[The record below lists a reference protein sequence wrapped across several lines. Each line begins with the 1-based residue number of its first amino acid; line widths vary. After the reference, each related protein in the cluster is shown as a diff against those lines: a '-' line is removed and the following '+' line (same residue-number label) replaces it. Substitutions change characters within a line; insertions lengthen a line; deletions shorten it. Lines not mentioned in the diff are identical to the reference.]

1 MQADIDK
8 LIAQMPGHVLAKDLV
23 RLKNQLKKAQKNPQQ
38 LAQALDGLSA
48 AQDVVEARV
57 KKLPEVK
64 LAMELPISQQAELIS
79 QTIQN
84 NQITII
90 AGETGSGKTT
100 QIPKICLQAGL
111 GRTGQIACTQPRRI
125 AAKSVAQRVA
135 DETDTILGQEVG
147 YQVRFDEKYSQDG
160 YIRFMT
166 DGILLQQTLR
176 DKWLSDYDT
185 IIIDEA
191 HERSLNIDFLLGFI
205 KQLVMQRTD
214 LKIVITSATIDTEK
228 FSKHFNDAPIIN
240 VSGRSFPVT
249 AHYRPLEEHNLEL
262 NQGIIRAVDEIF
274 KHSPVGD
281 VLVFLPGEREINEAA
296 DLLQRKH
303 LPQTEILKL
312 YARLTASDQM
322 KIFKPG
328 NKRRVILSTNVA
340 ETSLTVP
347 RIHYVIDS
355 GLARI
360 SRYSARSKIQGLQI
374 EPIAQ
379 DSANQRMGRCGR
391 IADGH
396 CYRLYS
402 EQDFDSRP
410 EHTDAEILR
419 TSLSSVILQTHV
431 LNLGHLTDFPFI
443 DQPDFK
449 MINDGYQLLI
459 ELEALDEGQQLT
471 QTGRMMAHL
480 PIDVQL
486 GRVLIKASGLG
497 CLKDMLV
504 IVAGLSIQDPRER
517 PLEWSQAADKAHQKY
532 HHERSDFMALL
543 ALWHHLNKQK
553 KQLKNK
559 AFKQWCRDYFI
570 SIKRY
575 MEWKDVVRQLSSL
588 VNKQKLRI
596 TDQKADYEQIHKSLL
611 AGFISQIGMQQSD
624 REYMGTRNK
633 KFLIFPGSGLFG
645 MNPKWI
651 LAGQIIHT
659 SQVFGR
665 MVAEL
670 EAQWI
675 TDVGRHLI
683 NQSHYDPFWS
693 KKHGTVMGYQRSVLL
708 GLVLSEKK
716 QIHYGPKDP
725 KNSREL
731 FITQGLVEQHMKTR
745 MAFFHHNAKLIASIQ
760 AEEDRHRKKDLL
772 IDPSTLYDLYDAVI
786 PANIYSEQQ
795 LRKWITH
802 NGDNH
807 LKFSDDDLY
816 MRKTP
821 KDRAVLFPESI
832 TIRKLSLDL
841 TYEFQP
847 GSETDG
853 VTAHIEL
860 PWLNALNANDFEY
873 LVPGL
878 LPEKIEML
886 IKGLSKTIR
895 RGLFPIKEYADILS
909 DSMNHGEEFYQQL
922 VKIVFKKNGLQ
933 TSVEDWQSTELD
945 NHLKFRYVV
954 YDTDHKVLKTGR
966 DFNALIEDFSHQA
979 NRSFQKTASSAKK
992 VDGARDWVFGELS
1005 TEVQL
1010 DNGLLAYQ
1018 AVVDQGEH
1026 VGLRM
1031 FENQQQAQIKHIQ
1044 GIKRLLNI
1052 KYPKIIKQAQ
1062 KVQISLKAELAWN
1075 ALDSE
1080 HKLIDELIDALLE
1093 KHIAAFEWIGNQQ
1106 KFDTVADELNKK
1118 LYKSTYDWSQKL
1130 SPVIE
1135 KWYQVWQLVEL
1146 KSALL
1151 TEATYND
1158 MQYQLDYLI
1167 YADFVH
1173 HASLKDVENYRRYF
1187 KGLEMRL
1194 ESAIHSPAKETEK
1207 LKELI
1212 TVSKPFYDYCDQVDE
1227 FTPAHQEFLMLL
1239 EELRVS
1245 LFAQSLGTQQK
1256 VSVKRL
1262 SQAFKKL

>member
-8 LIAQMPGHVLAKDLV
+8 LIEQMSGHVLAKDYH
-23 RLKNQLKKAQKNPQQ
+23 RLKNQLNKTKNQPKKLAAALDALSQSQQ
-38 LAQALDGLSA
+38 AFEQRAQALPKVELA
-48 AQDVVEARV
+48 A
-57 KKLPEVK
+57 
-64 LAMELPISQQAELIS
+64 ELPISQQAERIS
-79 QTIQN
+79 STILN
-84 NQITII
+84 NQVTII

-111 GRTGQIACTQPRRI
+111 GKAGQIACTQPRRI

-135 DETDTILGQEVG
+135 DEINIPLGQAIG
-147 YQVRFDEKYSQDG
+147 YQVRFDEKYSKDG
-160 YIRFMT
+160 YVRFMT

-176 DKWLSDYDT
+176 DKWLNDYDT

-205 KQLVMQRTD
+205 KQLIAVRKD
-214 LKIVITSATIDTEK
+214 LKVVITSATIDTEK

-249 AHYRPLEEHNLEL
+249 AHYRPLDENNLEL
-262 NQGIIRAVDEIF
+262 NQGILRAIDEIYA
-274 KHSPVGD
+274 HSGSGD

-296 DLLQRKH
+296 DLLKRKH
-303 LPQTEILKL
+303 LPNTEILKL

-328 NKRRVILSTNVA
+328 NKRRVILTTNVA

-374 EPIAQ
+374 EDIAQ

-402 EQDFDSRP
+402 EQDFESRP

-419 TSLSSVILQTHV
+419 TSLASVILQTHV
-431 LNLGHLTDFPFI
+431 LKLGHLTDFPFI
-443 DQPDFK
+443 DQPDYK

-471 QTGRMMAHL
+471 STGRMMAHL

-486 GRVLIKASGLG
+486 GRVLIKANDMG
-497 CLKDMLV
+497 CLRDILV

-543 ALWHHLNKQK
+543 KLWHHLNKQR

-559 AFKQWCRDYFI
+559 AFKQWCRDHFI

-575 MEWKDVVRQLSSL
+575 MEWKDVVRQLTSL
-588 VNKQKLRI
+588 VNKQKLRV
-596 TDQKADYEQIHKSLL
+596 TDQSADYEQIHKSLL
-611 AGFISQIGMQQSD
+611 SGFISHIGMQQSD

-633 KFLIFPGSGLFG
+633 KFMIFPGSGLFG

-651 LAGQIIHT
+651 LAGQIVHT
-659 SQVFGR
+659 SQVFAR

-670 EAQWI
+670 EAPWVN
-675 TDVGRHLI
+675 DVGRHLI
-683 NQSHYDPFWS
+683 KKSHYDPFWS

-708 GLVLSEKK
+708 GLVLTEKK

-725 KNSREL
+725 KNSRHL
-731 FITQGLVEQHMKTR
+731 FISQGLVEQHMSTR
-745 MAFFHHNAKLIASIQ
+745 MAFFHHNAKLIAAIQ

-772 IDPSTLYDLYDAVI
+772 IDPSTLYDLYDAII
-786 PANIYSEQQ
+786 PAGIYSEQQ

-802 NGDNH
+802 NGDQD
-807 LKFSDDDLY
+807 LKFTDDHLY
-816 MRKTP
+816 MRQAP
-821 KDRAVLFPESI
+821 KDRSVLFPK
-832 TIRKLSLDL
+832 TLKIRSLTLDL

-847 GSETDG
+847 GSESDG
-853 VTAHIEL
+853 VTAHIQL

-878 LPEKIEML
+878 LPEKLEML
-886 IKGLSKTIR
+886 IKGLSKSIR
-895 RGLFPIKEYADILS
+895 RGLFPIKEYAEILS
-909 DSMNHGEEFYQQL
+909 ESLDHNEEFYQQL

-933 TSVEDWQSTELD
+933 TEKEAWTSTELD
-945 NHLKFRYVV
+945 DHLKFRFVV
-954 YDTDHKVLKTGR
+954 YDNQKKVLKSGR
-966 DFNALIEDFSHQA
+966 DFDALLSDFSQKA
-979 NRSFQKTASSAKK
+979 NKSFQKAASKNNK
-992 VDGARDWVFGELS
+992 IDGAKDWVFAELS
-1005 TEVQL
+1005 AETQL
-1010 DNGLLAYQ
+1010 DNGLMAYQ
-1018 AVVDQGEH
+1018 ALVDQGDH
-1026 VGLRM
+1026 VGLRL
-1031 FENQQQAQIKHIQ
+1031 FESQHQAELKHIQ
-1044 GIKRLLNI
+1044 GIKRLLSI
-1052 KYPKIIKQAQ
+1052 KYPKIVKQAQ
-1062 KVQISLKAELAWN
+1062 KVQISLKAEMAWN
-1075 ALDSE
+1075 ALDSG
-1080 HKLIDELIDALLE
+1080 HKLIDELVDSLLE
-1093 KHIAAFEWIGNQQ
+1093 KYIAGYGWIGRQEQ
-1106 KFDTVADELNKK
+1106 FDALADEMSKV
-1118 LYKSTYDWSQKL
+1118 LYKATYDWSQKL
-1130 SPVIE
+1130 APVIE
-1135 KWYQVWQLVEL
+1135 QWYQIWQQVEA
-1146 KSALL
+1146 KCELL
-1151 TEATYND
+1151 TDASYND
-1158 MQYQLDYLI
+1158 MQYQLDYLV

-1173 HASLKDVENYRRYF
+1173 HIRLSDLTNYSRYF
-1187 KGLEMRL
+1187 NGLAMRL
-1194 ESAIHSPAKETEK
+1194 ETAIHSPPKEAEK
-1207 LKELI
+1207 LKEL
-1212 TVSKPFYDYCDQVDE
+1212 TAVSKPFYDYCDQVDE
-1227 FTPAHQEFLMLL
+1227 FTTAHQDFLMML
-1239 EELRVS
+1239 EELRIS
-1245 LFAQSLGTQQK
+1245 LFAQSLGTKQK

-1262 SQAFKKL
+1262 KQVFKSM